1 MIFCDLCNS
10 NRFKK
15 TNYYVGKQNLI
26 RCKKCGFIRLNYF
39 KKEYDKDL
47 YQYYDNYAKSL
58 KTKEWKER
66 AKLNLENLIKSLNKF
81 SEKYQKR
88 QKDLSLLDFGCGL
101 GLTLEAAN
109 KIGWNAFGIEM
120 NDFCLK
126 FCRERNQNVFSDL
139 TKINENTKFDIIT
152 LFDVIEHVP
161 NPTDLLRNLKT
172 KLKDNGFLIITT
184 PNWNSLERI
193 LFQNDW
199 KAIDPQHYHYFTK
212 NTIINSLN
220 KSKLVL
226 VELKT
231 RNFNPFQKK
240 PKSGKKILKDQK
252 VTATK
257 LRSISSKGMGFI
269 VKKFLNLILNT
280 FSLGSTLEIICK

>member
-1 MIFCDLCNS
+1 M
-10 NRFKK
+10 
-15 TNYYVGKQNLI
+15 
-26 RCKKCGFIRLNYF
+26 
-39 KKEYDKDL
+39 
-47 YQYYDNYAKSL
+47 
-58 KTKEWKER
+58 
-66 AKLNLENLIKSLNKF
+66 
-81 SEKYQKR
+81 
-88 QKDLSLLDFGCGL
+88 
-101 GLTLEAAN
+101 
-109 KIGWNAFGIEM
+109 
-120 NDFCLK
+120 
-126 FCRERNQNVFSDL
+126 
-139 TKINENTKFDIIT
+139 
-152 LFDVIEHVP
+152 
-161 NPTDLLRNLKT
+161 
-172 KLKDNGFLIITT
+172 IITT

-280 FSLGSTLEIICK
+280 FSLGSTLAKVLQIDGKSYTMKKDDNKKQKIGVLAQDIEKVFPELVSESNGVKSVNYQGLVPVLINALKEQQTEIDIYRDEVLELKEMVQELLLRK